1 MVLSWVIVPASRG
14 GAGRS
19 KQDRALFFLG
29 SVLLLPGKRSLGNTP
44 EHRTCTREQ
53 IMTLKSLSVLPHR
66 ATQCPCREPGP
77 QSMLTVGPGLGPSG
91 HLPYGKGQ
99 VQGCGTGARTTDP
112 GILITPSPTVFV
124 YCFCFKCP
132 QYLIDARKPLHLS
145 MPTETR
151 NPINLHLHQG

>member
-1 MVLSWVIVPASRG
+1 
-14 GAGRS
+14 
-19 KQDRALFFLG
+19 
-29 SVLLLPGKRSLGNTP
+29 
-44 EHRTCTREQ
+44 
-53 IMTLKSLSVLPHR
+53 
-66 ATQCPCREPGP
+66 
-77 QSMLTVGPGLGPSG
+77 MLTVGPGLGPSW

-99 VQGCGTGARTTDP
+99 VQGCGIGARTTDP